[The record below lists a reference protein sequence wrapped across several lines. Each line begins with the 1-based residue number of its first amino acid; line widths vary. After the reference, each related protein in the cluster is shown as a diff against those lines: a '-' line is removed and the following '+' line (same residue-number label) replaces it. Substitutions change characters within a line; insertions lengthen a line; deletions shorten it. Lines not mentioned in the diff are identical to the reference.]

1 MHSPHVVKQVPAAGE
16 AVSRNGAVASFEKAK
31 VGVVSVAVE
40 SMGFALM
47 TEEASVGRELELSIH
62 AAGGPAAVR
71 LEMRVQVFT
80 VRLLV
85 LRSKCGWLR
94 STHW

>member
-16 AVSRNGAVASFEKAK
+16 AVSRNGAVASLEKAE
-31 VGVVSVAVE
+31 VGVVSVAVK

-47 TEEASVGRELELSIH
+47 TEEASIGRELKLSIH
-62 AAGGPAAVR
+62 AARGPAAVG

-80 VRLLV
+80 V
-85 LRSKCGWLR
+85 
-94 STHW
+94 